1 MSFTA
6 VVLAAGQGTRM
17 RSRTPKVLHPLC
29 GRPMVLWPVAAAQA
43 AGAERVVVVDG
54 PGRALEAVLPDG
66 VEIAVQ
72 ERPLGTGDAVRAA
85 GSAPGDG
92 AGTVIVL
99 YGDVPLIGAEL
110 ISELAAH
117 HRESGAAATVV
128 TMELDD
134 PTGYGRI
141 VRGADG
147 SIERVVET
155 KDPARASAEELTLR
169 EVNSGVI
176 AFEAGALDR
185 ALQALEADPDAG
197 EVFLPDTL
205 PVLRAAGHTVAA
217 HRVVDASLTLGVND
231 RVDLATVTAIAQR
244 RIHEA
249 HQRAGVTIVDPGS
262 TLIDVD
268 VQIGADT
275 VLEPGC
281 FVRGATRIGGGC
293 RVGPLSTLIDVV
305 LGDEVTV
312 AHSYLTNCEVRS
324 GASVGPF
331 AYLRPGTLLEE
342 GSKAGTFV
350 EMKNSHIGRGTK
362 VPHLSYIG
370 DADVGEQTNLGA
382 GTITA
387 NYDGHAKHRTTIGS
401 RVKGGVDTSFIA
413 PVKVGDGAWTAA
425 GSVVTD
431 DVPDDA
437 LAVARARQRN
447 VEGYAAREGDSD
459 AKPITES

>member
-1 MSFTA
+1 
-6 VVLAAGQGTRM
+6 
-17 RSRTPKVLHPLC
+17 
-29 GRPMVLWPVAAAQA
+29 
-43 AGAERVVVVDG
+43 
-54 PGRALEAVLPDG
+54 
-66 VEIAVQ
+66 
-72 ERPLGTGDAVRAA
+72 
-85 GSAPGDG
+85 
-92 AGTVIVL
+92 
-99 YGDVPLIGAEL
+99 
-110 ISELAAH
+110 
-117 HRESGAAATVV
+117 
-128 TMELDD
+128 MELDD